1 MRLRLLQ
8 NSSLFISCKPK
19 SKMFQKALPVLVM
32 QVCSFSAF
40 ASSPINLVSDSVRVT
55 LTEGTNMAI
64 DLSPDKKTIAM
75 DVQGTIWALPIAGGE
90 ARPLTDALGDS
101 RQPAW
106 SPDGTRV
113 AFHSYRDG
121 NYHIWTV
128 NKNGTDL
135 RQVTF
140 GVYDD
145 REPYW
150 SPDGKSLI
158 FSSDR
163 DGNYDVWQIELGSGT
178 LKQLTHDPANDYYPS
193 FSADG
198 KKIAF
203 VSERSEAPGIY
214 ALSPEGKE
222 QVIVSSEAKLAAPS
236 WHPNGSQVL
245 YNALS
250 QHGQSRLEAAM
261 LGDGGGQT
269 VSDTSEDVFPF
280 RVSWISPT
288 EFLYTADGK
297 IKRRKLGKNKVET
310 IPFKAFVSLS
320 RPAYQR
326 KTYTF
331 DNVAPQP
338 VKGIRGASVS
348 PNGTRIVFAALS
360 DLWVL
365 EKGIQKPVALTNDSF
380 VEVDP
385 AWSPDGEQLAYVSDR
400 NGSMDLWIR
409 DLKTGTERLLVNL
422 SNDLNFP
429 SWSPDGARIAFYEGD
444 LRNAWGRGTLHVVD
458 VSSGKVEKLH
468 ESMFVP
474 GQPSWSAD
482 GKTIAISALEVYSSR
497 YREGI
502 SKILL
507 VSLDGQPDRYVSPV
521 PERSLG
527 TRGKNGPVWSPD
539 GTMMAYTLDGVLWVV
554 PVDKTGNITGPP
566 KRLTNELAEVPS
578 WTSDSKSIVFL
589 ATDTL
594 KQVFLADGHIEPIP
608 MDFTWQY
615 KQPTERKVIYAGKLF
630 DGRTAT
636 YHKDVDIIVEGNR
649 IKEIL
654 PHQAGRQGTLI
665 DASDKTV
672 IPGLFEMHT
681 HQSEMAGEKLG
692 RLWLSYGITSLRET
706 GADPYDALERKESW
720 NSGARKGPREFFTGG
735 LTDGNRIYYGLATSI
750 SSGAQLEL
758 ELERTKRLGYDLI
771 KTYVR
776 MPDLMQER
784 ITAYAHSIGIPVSSH
799 EIYPAT
805 RYGVD
810 AVEHIGGTSRRGY
823 SPKITSMNHSYQ
835 DVIELLAKSGMN
847 ITPTASLQGGFYVM
861 AGKDPDFFQNRQF
874 KAFYSDSYAKELKE
888 GATQVT
894 KMFPGYISN
903 FGNIQ
908 KTVKSLLAS
917 GARVTTGTDSPFIP
931 YGMSLHTELQSWVDG
946 GVTPY
951 EALRS
956 ATLWAAEAV
965 GVAKDLGSVEPGK
978 LADLVI
984 VDGDPL
990 NHIQDA
996 WNVETVLKN
1005 GEVHQ
1010 IEDLLTAPTKK

>member
-1 MRLRLLQ
+1 MNRRLLQ
-8 NSSLFISCKPK
+8 NSSLFVSRKALG
-19 SKMFQKALPVLVM
+19 KALPVLLIHM
-32 QVCSFSAF
+32 CSVSAF
-40 ASSPINLVSDSVRVT
+40 AFSPTSSPLDDSIRVT

-64 DLSPDKKTIAM
+64 DLSPDKKTIVM
-75 DVQGTIWALPIAGGE
+75 DLQGTIWAMPVGGGD
-90 ARPLTDALGDS
+90 AKALTDALGDS

-106 SPDGTRV
+106 SPDGSRV

-128 NKNGTDL
+128 NKNGTGL
-135 RQVTF
+135 EQITT
-140 GVYDD
+140 GIYDD
-145 REPYW
+145 REPHW
-150 SPDGKSLI
+150 SPDGKSLV

-163 DGNYDVWQIELGSGT
+163 GGNYDVWQIELASGN
-178 LKQLTHDPANDYYPS
+178 LKQLTDNPANDYYPA
-193 FSADG
+193 FAADG
-198 KKIAF
+198 KQIAF
-203 VSERSEAPGIY
+203 VSERTEAPGIY
-214 ALSPEGKE
+214 ALSLEGKE
-222 QVIVSSEAKLAAPS
+222 QLLIPSESKLAAPS
-236 WHPNGSQVL
+236 WHPNNSQVL

-269 VSDTSEDVFPF
+269 ISDASEDVFPF
-280 RVSWISPT
+280 RVSWISPI

-297 IKRRKLGKNKVET
+297 IKRRKLGKKSTQTV
-310 IPFKAFVSLS
+310 PFKAVVALY
-320 RPAYQR
+320 RPAYPR
-326 KTYTF
+326 KAYTF

-338 VKGIRGASVS
+338 VQGIRGASVA
-348 PNGTRIVFAALS
+348 PDGKRIVFSALS

-365 EKGIQKPVALTNDSF
+365 EKGKRKPVALTHDAY

-385 AWSPDGEQLAYVSDR
+385 AWSPDGTKLAYVSDR

-409 DLKTGTERLLVNL
+409 DLETGDERLLTDL
-422 SNDLNFP
+422 PNDLNFP

-444 LRNAWGRGTLHVVD
+444 LRNAWGRGTLNAVEVG
-458 VSSGKVEKLH
+458 SGKVVKLH

-502 SKILL
+502 SKFLL

-539 GTMMAYTLDGVLWVV
+539 GSMMAYTLDGVLWVV
-554 PVDKTGNITGPP
+554 PVDKLGTITGPP
-566 KRLTNELAEVPS
+566 KRLTNELAEVPG
-578 WTSDSKSIVFL
+578 WAADSKSIVFL
-589 ATDTL
+589 ATDAL
-594 KQVFLADGHIEPIP
+594 KQVYLADGHIESIP

-615 KQPTERKVIYAGKLF
+615 KQPTGRKVIHAGKLF
-630 DGRTAT
+630 DGRAST
-636 YHKDVDIIVEGNR
+636 YQTNVDIIVEGNR

-706 GADPYDALERKESW
+706 GADPYDAIERKESW

-735 LTDGNRIYYGLATSI
+735 LTDGSRIYYGLATSI
-750 SSGAQLEL
+750 NSGAQLEL

-823 SPKITSMNHSYQ
+823 SPKITSTNHTYQ
-835 DVIELLAKSGMN
+835 DVTELLAKSGMN

-861 AGKDPDFFQNRQF
+861 AGKDPNFFENRQF
-874 KAFYSDSYAKELKE
+874 KAFYSEAYAKELKE

-908 KTVKSLLAS
+908 QTVKALLVA

-931 YGMSLHTELQSWVDG
+931 YGMGLHTELQSWVDG
-946 GVTPY
+946 GVSPY

-965 GVAKDLGSVEPGK
+965 GVSKDLGSIEPGK

-984 VDGDPL
+984 VNGDPL
-990 NHIQDA
+990 AHIQDA

-1010 IEDLLTAPTKK
+1010 IEDLLKRPSGN

>member
-1 MRLRLLQ
+1 
-8 NSSLFISCKPK
+8 
-19 SKMFQKALPVLVM
+19 M
-32 QVCSFSAF
+32 QLCSFASF
-40 ASSPINLVSDSVRVT
+40 ASSPQSIVSDSIRVT
-55 LTEGTNMAI
+55 LTEGTNIAI
-64 DLSPDKKTIAM
+64 DLSPDKKMIAM
-75 DVQGTIWALPIAGGE
+75 DLQGTIWTMPVAGGE
-90 ARPLTDALGDS
+90 AKPLTDALGDS
-101 RQPAW
+101 RLPAW
-106 SPDGTRV
+106 SPDGSRV

-128 NKNGTDL
+128 NKNRTDL

-150 SPDGKSLI
+150 SPDGKSLV

-163 DGNYDVWQIELGSGT
+163 DGNYDVWEIELGSGK
-178 LKQLTHDPANDYYPS
+178 LKQLTNNPANDYYPAYA
-193 FSADG
+193 ADG
-198 KKIAF
+198 KQIAF
-203 VSERSEAPGIY
+203 VSERTEAPGIY
-214 ALSPEGKE
+214 VLSQEGKE
-222 QVIVSSEAKLAAPS
+222 QLLVQGEAKMAAPS

-245 YNALS
+245 YNAFT
-250 QHGQSRLEAAM
+250 QHGHSRLEAAV

-269 VSDTSEDVFPF
+269 ISDPSEDIFPF
-280 RVSWISPT
+280 RVSWLSRT

-297 IKRRKLGKNKVET
+297 IKRRKLGKSKAQT
-310 IPFKAFVSLS
+310 IPFKAVVALS

-331 DNVAPQP
+331 DNIAPQP
-338 VKGIRGASVS
+338 VLGIRGASVS
-348 PNGTRIVFAALS
+348 PDGKRIIFSALS
-360 DLWVL
+360 DLWIL
-365 EKGIQKPVALTNDSF
+365 EKGKRKPVAIANDAF

-385 AWSPDGEQLAYVSDR
+385 AWSPDGNKLAYVSDR

-409 DLKTGTERLLVNL
+409 DLQTGKDHLLVDLPNE
-422 SNDLNFP
+422 LNFP

-458 VSSGKVEKLH
+458 VASGKVEKLH

-474 GQPSWSAD
+474 SQPSWSAD

-497 YREGI
+497 YREGV

-507 VSLDGQPDRYVSPV
+507 VSLDGQPDQYVSPV

-527 TRGKNGPVWSPD
+527 TRGKNGPVWSPN
-539 GTMMAYTLDGVLWVV
+539 GNMMAYTLDGLLWVV
-554 PVDKTGNITGPP
+554 PVSKTGNIIGPP

-578 WTSDSKSIVFL
+578 WTGDSKSIVFL

-594 KQVFLADGHIEPIP
+594 KQVYLADGHITPIP

-615 KQPTERKVIYAGKLF
+615 KQPTERKVIHAGKLF
-630 DGRTAT
+630 DGRAAA
-636 YHKDVDIIVEGNR
+636 YRENVDIIIEGNR

-654 PHQAGRQGTLI
+654 PHQAGRQGNLI
-665 DASDKTV
+665 DASGKTV

-681 HQSEMAGEKLG
+681 HQSEMAGERLG

-706 GADPYDALERKESW
+706 GADPYDAIERKESW
-720 NSGARKGPREFFTGG
+720 SSGARIGPREFFTGG
-735 LTDGNRIYYGLATSI
+735 LTDGSRIYYGLATSI
-750 SSGAQLEL
+750 NSGAQLEL

-861 AGKDPDFFQNRQF
+861 AGKDPAFFENRQF
-874 KAFYSDSYAKELKE
+874 KAFFSESYANDLKE
-888 GATQVT
+888 NAQSVT
-894 KMFPGYISN
+894 EMFPGYISN

-908 KTVKSLLAS
+908 KTVKALLAA

-956 ATLWAAEAV
+956 ATLWSAEAV
-965 GVAKDLGSVEPGK
+965 GVSKDLGTVEPGK

-984 VDGDPL
+984 VAGDPL
-990 NHIQDA
+990 TRIQDA
-996 WNVETVLKN
+996 WNVEVVLKN
-1005 GEVHQ
+1005 GEVHLIQ
-1010 IEDLLTAPTKK
+1010 DLLKSPSAN